1 MSMKNTLFLLLFTP
15 LFAWSS
21 LLQEAINNAPAGSKI
36 ELQSGEYHGNIV
48 INKPL
53 TLDGLNQKAHIV
65 GEGNGSVIT
74 ITSSNVVIKNLTI
87 KETGNSHSQTDSAI
101 VARDVNNITVENNYI
116 KESLFGINFERVNR
130 SKILDNY
137 ITSKPVDLGMR
148 GDAIKLWYAHDNQI
162 IGNTI
167 EKSRDF
173 VLWYSSGNT
182 IENNV
187 GRHNRYSVHFM
198 YAGRNMVK
206 NNLFEF
212 NSVGIFF
219 MFSSGTT
226 AINNTIRNSVGSFG
240 VGIGMKDSSDFKLIN
255 NDIVYNAR
263 GLYIDQSPFQ
273 PGTINTYEG
282 NKILY
287 NTSGVQF
294 QVSREK
300 SIFTHNLLKGNM
312 EQVINDSPN
321 NNLKLN
327 TWNENYWDTYEGF
340 DQDKNNIGDIPFK
353 HYVYA
358 DKLWLYN
365 PNIKFFYGS
374 VVMDLLNFLS
384 KIAPFSEPDL
394 LATDNN
400 PLMEWN
406 FGNK

>member
-1 MSMKNTLFLLLFTP
+1 MKKVSLLLLLCQ
-15 LFAWSS
+15 LFVSAS
-21 LLQEAINNAPAGSKI
+21 LLQDAINNAPEGSKI
-36 ELQSGEYHGNIV
+36 ELKSGEYHGNIV

-53 TLDGLNQKAHIV
+53 TIDGLNQTAHIV
-65 GEGNGSVIT
+65 GEQKGSVIT
-74 ITSSNVVIKNLTI
+74 INSSNVVIKNLKI
-87 KETGNSHSQTDSAI
+87 TGSGESHEKADSAI
-101 VARDVNNITVENNYI
+101 LIQDSNNITIENNHI
-116 KESLFGINFERVNR
+116 EDSLFGISFERVNR
-130 SKILDNY
+130 SKIINNY
-137 ITSKPVDLGMR
+137 ITSKAVDLGLR

-173 VLWYSSGNT
+173 VLWYSSGNI
-182 IENNV
+182 IENNI
-187 GRHNRYSVHFM
+187 GRYNRYSVHFM

-226 AINNTIRNSVGSFG
+226 AINNTIRNSVGAFG
-240 VGIGMKDSSDFKLIN
+240 VGIGMKDSSDFTLTN

-273 PGTINTYEG
+273 PGTINTYKG

-300 SIFTHNLLKGNM
+300 SVFTQNLLKGNM
-312 EQVINDSPN
+312 EQVVNDSPK
-321 NNLKLN
+321 NNLDLN
-327 TWNENYWDTYEGF
+327 HWDKNYWDTYEGF
-340 DQDKNNIGDIPFK
+340 DRNQDSIGDLPFK
-353 HYVYA
+353 HYAYA
-358 DKLWLYN
+358 DTLWLYN

-384 KIAPFSEPDL
+384 KIAPFSQPDL
-394 LATDNN
+394 LASDNN
-400 PLMEWN
+400 PLMEWK
-406 FGNK
+406 FGNE